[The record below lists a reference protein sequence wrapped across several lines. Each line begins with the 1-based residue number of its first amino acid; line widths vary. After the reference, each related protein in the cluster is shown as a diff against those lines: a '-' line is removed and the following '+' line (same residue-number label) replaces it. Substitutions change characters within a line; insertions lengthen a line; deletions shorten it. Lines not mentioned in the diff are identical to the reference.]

1 MYSYWICKVFIYI
14 STTVVTLLQTITTV
28 TTVEKVLP
36 GVLFVILM
44 NDRMIGDR
52 TILQYIAAASAN
64 WDNHQDSKVFNM
76 KYAAGLLLYMQV
88 VGTTTLL

>member
-1 MYSYWICKVFIYI
+1 MLHHQQPCRCSLL
-14 STTVVTLLQTITTV
+14 VTLNDYHCDNRRKGFTV
-28 TTVEKVLP
+28 CYQVT
-36 GVLFVILM
+36 G
-44 NDRMIGDR
+44 
-52 TILQYIAAASAN
+52 QYWNIVAVSAN